1 MCDEGRYGFSHV
13 HDAARITRPIVRRG
27 VEKTTPRWE
36 DIPEIV
42 RAAVATGTA
51 LEINSAWKRLDLN
64 DRHVRHAVDAGAMLS
79 INTDSHDTPQ
89 LQQMRYGVA
98 TARRG
103 WATAD
108 RVINTMSLKQLL
120 AWKAHM
126 Q

>member
-1 MCDEGRYGFSHV
+1 
-13 HDAARITRPIVRRG
+13 
-27 VEKTTPRWE
+27 
-36 DIPEIV
+36 
-42 RAAVATGTA
+42 
-51 LEINSAWKRLDLN
+51 
-64 DRHVRHAVDAGAMLS
+64 MLS
-79 INTDSHDTPQ
+79 INTDTHDTPQ

-120 AWKAHM
+120 AWKERM